1 MKYSLGIS
9 NFLEEISGLS
19 HSIVFLYYFALIIE
33 EGFLSLLA
41 ILWNSVFIWVYLSF
55 SPLLFTSL
63 HFTAICKA
71 SSDSC
76 FAFLRF
82 FFLGMVLIPVFCTMT
97 WTSVHSA
104 VLVTKRQILCTP
116 TYTVCACVLSHFSR
130 VQLFSTP
137 WTSPRFLCPWDSPGK
152 NTGVGCHTLIQ
163 GIFLTQGWN
172 PRLLY
177 LLHWQ
182 AELPLAPPGKIWG
195 TAE

>member
-1 MKYSLGIS
+1 MKCSLGIS
-9 NFLEEISGLS
+9 NFLEEISSLS
-19 HSIVFLYYFALIIE
+19 HSIVFLYYFALISE

-41 ILWNSVFIWVYLSF
+41 ILWNSVFKWVYLSF
-55 SPLLFTSL
+55 SPLL
-63 HFTAICKA
+63 FTAICKA

-82 FFLGMVLIPVFCTMT
+82 VFLVMVLIPVFCTMS

-104 VLVTKRQILCTP
+104 MLVTKRQILRTP
-116 TYTVCACVLSHFSR
+116 TYTVCACVLSHFSH

-137 WTSPRFLCPWDSPGK
+137 WTSPRLLCPWDSPGK

-163 GIFLTQGWN
+163 GIFLTQGGN